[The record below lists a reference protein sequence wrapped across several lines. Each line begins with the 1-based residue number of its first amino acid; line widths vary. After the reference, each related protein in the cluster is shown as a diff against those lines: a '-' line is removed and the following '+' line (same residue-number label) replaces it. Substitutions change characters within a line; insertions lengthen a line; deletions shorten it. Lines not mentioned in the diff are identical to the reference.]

1 MKWFCKI
8 GEFRG
13 IGVYM
18 HATFLILIGR
28 DLPSAMRL
36 HKQVMVS
43 HPSNPEGE
51 YSRAQVMVSHPSNPE
66 GEYSRAQIQ
75 NIVDAVVPNGKLLD
89 AQLELTRTHFEHEG
103 ALDARRIPSTPLL
116 SGMPQGCYTR

>member
-1 MKWFCKI
+1 MKRSWRI

-18 HATFLILIGR
+18 HATFLILVGR

-36 HKQVMVS
+36 HK
-43 HPSNPEGE
+43 
-51 YSRAQVMVSHPSNPE
+51 QVMVSHPSNPE

-103 ALDARRIPSTPLL
+103 APDARRIPSTPLL

>member
-1 MKWFCKI
+1 MKRSWRI

-18 HATFLILIGR
+18 HATFLILVGR

-36 HKQVMVS
+36 HK
-43 HPSNPEGE
+43 
-51 YSRAQVMVSHPSNPE
+51 QVMVSHPSNPE

-89 AQLELTRTHFEHEG
+89 AQLELARTHFEHEHLMPG
-103 ALDARRIPSTPLL
+103 GFLARHSSR
-116 SGMPQGCYTR
+116 GCPKVATQDE